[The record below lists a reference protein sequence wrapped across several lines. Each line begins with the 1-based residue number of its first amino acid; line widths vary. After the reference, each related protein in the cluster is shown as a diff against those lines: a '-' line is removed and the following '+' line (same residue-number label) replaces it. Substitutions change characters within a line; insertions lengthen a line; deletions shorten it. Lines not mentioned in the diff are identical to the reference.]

1 MTAFVSNPALPFR
14 KVRSTTGCVD
24 RVERRLGTV
33 TAPTACARTPNVS
46 RRSVLSLSAALAAG
60 LLLRAE
66 DQTKGGTATAS
77 AAATNVTAKGGSD
90 LLGTTET
97 NQAYG
102 FSFNAPASGWT
113 KNITSLSSG
122 RSATIFLRDADGDSN
137 ISMVTTP
144 VPGDFAKIS
153 SFGTIDGVMSTIIP
167 PKKNDIEGELV
178 SSKIDSMRNAYVYE
192 YTITQKGVKRH
203 LYTIFSLNAG
213 KYLNTL
219 TGQSKEEVWSEVEP
233 MIKAVADSFQ
243 VLEEE

>member
-1 MTAFVSNPALPFR
+1 MLHCLRGTTISEYISTSSYFIPQPCDMTAFVSNPALPFR

-153 SFGTIDGVMSTIIP
+153 SFGTIDGVMVCINMFPFFSTCVFCTYFET
-167 PKKNDIEGELV
+167 NLCC
-178 SSKIDSMRNAYVYE
+178 
-192 YTITQKGVKRH
+192 
-203 LYTIFSLNAG
+203 LIFWI
-213 KYLNTL
+213 
-219 TGQSKEEVWSEVEP
+219 V
-233 MIKAVADSFQ
+233 
-243 VLEEE
+243 